1 MRSLVAS
8 DASEHQ
14 APQALRVGGGIAG
27 FGREGPEVKGH
38 RPYSQFEPVFTSVK
52 MGIINLPAS

>member
-14 APQALRVGGGIAG
+14 APQALRVGGRIAG

-38 RPYSQFEPVFTSVK
+38 CPYSQFEPQFLHSNNK
-52 MGIINLPAS
+52 D